1 MISTIYF
8 SWAAMDFALQFSNW
22 LDTAASQANPD
33 IAAFSFNLYEPALV
47 PGVKFGIEL
56 IGARAFSAD
65 DPDWPCD
72 EIWSPDPRG
81 IDIPESFSGSDWEVC
96 LEKAKALVLDYL
108 ASPSGLWLRAGEA
121 AGIGFVDGDLDVIWT
136 REP

>member
-1 MISTIYF
+1 
-8 SWAAMDFALQFSNW
+8 MDFSLQFPHW
-22 LDTAASQANPD
+22 LDAAASQTSPD
-33 IAAFSFNLYEPALV
+33 IAAFSFNLYEPAGV

-56 IGARAFSAD
+56 IGAASFSPD

-81 IDIPESFSGSDWEVC
+81 IDIPLSFSGSDWEAC
-96 LEKAKALVLDYL
+96 LAKAKALVADYL
-108 ASPSGLWLRAGEA
+108 SSPSGHWLQAGEA
-121 AGIGFVDGDLDVIWT
+121 VGIGFVDGDLEVIWT

>member
-1 MISTIYF
+1 MAF
-8 SWAAMDFALQFSNW
+8 LLQFRHW
-22 LDTAASQANPD
+22 LDAAASQTSAD

-65 DPDWPCD
+65 DSDWPCD

-81 IDIPESFSGSDWEVC
+81 IDIPEEFSGSDWEVC

-108 ASPSGLWLRAGEA
+108 ASPSGRWLHSGEA
-121 AGIGFVDGDLDVIWT
+121 VGLGFVDGDLEVVWT

>member
-1 MISTIYF
+1 
-8 SWAAMDFALQFSNW
+8 MDFSLQFRHW
-22 LDTAASQANPD
+22 LGAAASQTSAD

-72 EIWSPDPRG
+72 EVWSPDPRG
-81 IDIPESFSGSDWEVC
+81 INIPEDFSGSDWEAC
-96 LEKAKALVLDYL
+96 LEKAKALVADYL
-108 ASPSGLWLRAGEA
+108 ASPSGHWLQAGEA
-121 AGIGFVDGDLDVIWT
+121 VGIGFVDGDIELVWR